1 MKQELFFWNAG
12 HNALIA
18 SINKERDVKNNESFE
33 NCMYFNGVQ
42 HYIETIEAVGSGVR
56 YGFLDDDRFVRYG
69 VKILRVTN
77 AYYFRHPAVS
87 FAKEQFGKPYS
98 LNISRSN
105 TSIDSNEW
113 YCSEL
118 VWAAYQYPSWD
129 ICQINGIK
137 QGESGNTGGPLPWTI
152 FVSDNTF
159 ELTFAPSFLGL
170 SLRGKQSSSWIVRIN
185 NVLREERIVVY
196 NSKMC
201 FLEDCDNFGN
211 LNDLKSFIIAAS
223 SYQDVTINENFM
235 ANSITCWHDEFISE
249 TDEYS
254 AYTKSY
260 ITYADNLN
268 PNNMTLLVRNS
279 IQIIGRT
286 RK

>member
-1 MKQELFFWNAG
+1 
-12 HNALIA
+12 
-18 SINKERDVKNNESFE
+18 
-33 NCMYFNGVQ
+33 
-42 HYIETIEAVGSGVR
+42 
-56 YGFLDDDRFVRYG
+56 
-69 VKILRVTN
+69 
-77 AYYFRHPAVS
+77 
-87 FAKEQFGKPYS
+87 
-98 LNISRSN
+98 
-105 TSIDSNEW
+105 
-113 YCSEL
+113 
-118 VWAAYQYPSWD
+118 
-129 ICQINGIK
+129 
-137 QGESGNTGGPLPWTI
+137 
-152 FVSDNTF
+152 
-159 ELTFAPSFLGL
+159 
-170 SLRGKQSSSWIVRIN
+170 
-185 NVLREERIVVY
+185 
-196 NSKMC
+196 MC

-211 LNDLKSFIIAAS
+211 LNDLKSIIIAAS